1 MANITK
7 TCTLENDILKSG
19 VCQYSLKQIVDLYF
33 ANYAEVASA
42 ELGTG
47 GNTVANITMGKK
59 VSAPEQTAKWYHV
72 EPNKDSASFEDTL
85 QVGDAGAK
93 YRQSTVT
100 FSYGGVYDGDAVDN
114 LDAFSL
120 GRFMVAAKLSDGTW
134 VLFGRLTPME
144 ANAATFSSA
153 AEATGFNGQQITL
166 TNNTT
171 ESPLPLEENAW
182 KVITGAA
189 S

>member
-1 MANITK
+1 MAVCK
-7 TCTLENDILKSG
+7 LSKDILKSG
-19 VCQYSLKQIVDLYF
+19 VCGYSLKQIVDLYF
-33 ANYAEVASA
+33 ANYEDVTSTT
-42 ELGTG
+42 LGTE
-47 GNTVANITMGKK
+47 GNTVATITMAN
-59 VSAPEQTAKWYHV
+59 SAKFYHV

-100 FSYGGVYDGDAVDN
+100 FSYGGEYDGDAVDN

-120 GRFMVAAKLSDGTW
+120 GRFMAAAKLSNGTW
-134 VLFGRLTPME
+134 VLFGRLTPLE

-166 TNNTT
+166 TNNTV
-171 ESPLPLEENAW
+171 ESPLPLEE
-182 KVITGAA
+182 AA
-189 S
+189 VKTVLGQA

>member
-7 TCTLENDILKSG
+7 TCTLEKDILKSG
-19 VCQYSLKQIVDLYF
+19 VCGYSLKQIVDLYF
-33 ANYAEVASA
+33 ANYAEVASV
-42 ELGTG
+42 ELGTQ
-47 GNTVANITMGKK
+47 GNTVATITMGKK
-59 VSAPEQTAKWYHV
+59 VSEPEKTAKWYHV

-85 QVGDAGAK
+85 QIGDAGAK

-144 ANAATFSSA
+144 ASTATFSSA

-182 KVITGAA
+182 KVVTGAA
-189 S
+189 G